1 MPHRWRDVLIPKPR
15 SKFLKVRCPNC
26 GNEQIIFSHASIV
39 VRCLVC
45 GNTLAV
51 PTGGKAQ
58 ILATV
63 VKEYE

>member
-1 MPHRWRDVLIPKPR
+1 MPQRWRDVLIPKPK
-15 SKFLKVRCPNC
+15 SKFIRIRCNSC
-26 GNEQIIFSHASIV
+26 GNEQITFSHAKIV

-45 GNTLAV
+45 GSVLAV
-51 PTGGKAQ
+51 PKGGKAQ

>member
-1 MPHRWRDVLIPKPR
+1 MSEWEKLIPKPKSR
-15 SKFLKVRCPNC
+15 FLQVKCPEC

-45 GNTLAV
+45 GNVLAV

-58 ILATV
+58 ILGTMV
-63 VKEYE
+63 REYE